1 MAIDPNKIL
10 ANPSKYTSSAVRNA
24 QKQVSSA
31 SKTTTKKPGPLKR
44 LKNWNEEGGGDKL
57 GSLSNIAAELGG
69 KGLDGVSPQGTPVG
83 EGAAS
88 SIQYTNL
95 DQEVDT
101 QQAKIRKQIEALK
114 A

>member
-24 QKQVSSA
+24 QKQVS
-31 SKTTTKKPGPLKR
+31 KTTKKPGLFKR

-57 GSLSNIAAELGG
+57 GSLSKIAAELGG

-83 EGAAS
+83 EGAG
-88 SIQYTNL
+88 SIQYTKL
-95 DQEVDT
+95 DSEVDA
-101 QQAKIRKQIEALK
+101 QQDKIRKQIERLNA
-114 A
+114 

>member
-1 MAIDPNKIL
+1 MVSYYNDDGNYIGDQPDPPKKK
-10 ANPSKYTSSAVRNA
+10 AKTPKKKGKFNA
-24 QKQVSSA
+24 DKVSGA
-31 SKTTTKKPGPLKR
+31 
-44 LKNWNEEGGGDKL
+44 L
-57 GSLSNIAAELGG
+57 GSLSEIAAQLGG
-69 KGLDGVSPQGTPVG
+69 KGLQGYSPDATPVG
-83 EGAAS
+83 KGAAS

>member
-1 MAIDPNKIL
+1 MAIDPKKIL

-24 QKQVSSA
+24 QKQVSS
-31 SKTTTKKPGPLKR
+31 TTKKPGPLKR

-57 GSLSNIAAELGG
+57 GSLSEMAAELGG
-69 KGLDGVSPQGTPVG
+69 KGLSGVSPQGTPVG
-83 EGAAS
+83 EGAAG
-88 SIQYTNL
+88 SIQYTKL